1 MFLRVPSAAR
11 YSCYRACCVSML
23 CVLYV
28 PCLPWLGARQLRF
41 AVDGGLDS
49 GVGHIGCSDMLYEQF
64 NGFPGGISALSLFH
78 PRMVRCHWCVNF
90 VWPNVGDGVA
100 LGCYMVC
107 LCFFP
112 WVFLSSRVSL
122 SCDHGLDYASQCENN
137 NNKNNFGTGTKGVV
151 YVRFVHYSPGTHP
164 RRQQYYA
171 PSRTVS
177 PFWQNW

>member
-11 YSCYRACCVSML
+11 YSCCRACCVSML

-64 NGFPGGISALSLFH
+64 NGFPGGISALSLFY

-137 NNKNNFGTGTKGVV
+137 NNSNKL
-151 YVRFVHYSPGTHP
+151 VRP
-164 RRQQYYA
+164 RNPRDGQQHTILYGLLDRRAIYIYMYIFPKEGCA
-171 PSRTVS
+171 AD
-177 PFWQNW
+177 